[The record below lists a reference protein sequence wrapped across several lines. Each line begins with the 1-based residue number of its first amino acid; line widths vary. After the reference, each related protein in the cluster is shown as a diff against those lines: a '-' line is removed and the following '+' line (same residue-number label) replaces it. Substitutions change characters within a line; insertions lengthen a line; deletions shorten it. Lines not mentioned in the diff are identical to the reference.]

1 MPQVDPDLE
10 KQVES
15 NPDDTFHLIVRVDGD
30 LDVREEQLQ
39 ADGFTIK
46 RRLRLIRGF
55 AAAARGCDVLSA
67 LQETWI
73 VAIEED
79 RQVTTMN
86 TDDDEPTES
95 N

>member
-15 NPDDTFHLIVRVDGD
+15 NPDETFHLIVRVDGD
-30 LDVREEQLQ
+30 LDLRQGQLE

-55 AAAARGCDVLSA
+55 AAAARGCDVLMVM
-67 LQETWI
+67 QETWV

-79 RQVTTMN
+79 RPVTTMDADSN
-86 TDDDEPTES
+86 EPP
-95 N
+95 